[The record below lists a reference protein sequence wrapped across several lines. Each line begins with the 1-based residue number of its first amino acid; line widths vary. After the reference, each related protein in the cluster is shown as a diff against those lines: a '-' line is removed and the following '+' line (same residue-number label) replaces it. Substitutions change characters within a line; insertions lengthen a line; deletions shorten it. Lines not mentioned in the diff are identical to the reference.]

1 MKKTFT
7 YPYVVPDE
15 PGRWSALALAAAM
28 HAALFA
34 FLWIGIRW
42 QNEPPV
48 AIEAEVW
55 SPDVREAAPRPQP
68 EPVVVPKPVVEP
80 PPVVKEIP
88 KPQVVEP
95 PVPKPDIALEQEK
108 KRKEQQKQRELQAE
122 QERKDKLKAEEKQ
135 QAEQE
140 AQDKKKLEA
149 VKKAEADAK
158 KKQAADAAADQ
169 KRRDE
174 DMKRM
179 LGQAA
184 GTGAATSTGTA
195 AQSQGPRGDP
205 SYAQKVGAKIKS
217 NINFNVPEGLS
228 GNPAVEYEVSLLPDG
243 SVGGMR
249 KTKSSGVPGFD
260 DAVARA
266 IEKSEPYPRDKSGK
280 VPPSFIGIHRPKD
293 QQS

>member
-1 MKKTFT
+1 MKKSVS

-95 PVPKPDIALEQEK
+95 PAPKPDIALEQEK
-108 KRKEQQKQRELQAE
+108 KRKE
-122 QERKDKLKAEEKQ
+122 
-135 QAEQE
+135 
-140 AQDKKKLEA
+140 
-149 VKKAEADAK
+149 
-158 KKQAADAAADQ
+158 
-169 KRRDE
+169 
-174 DMKRM
+174 
-179 LGQAA
+179 
-184 GTGAATSTGTA
+184 
-195 AQSQGPRGDP
+195 
-205 SYAQKVGAKIKS
+205 
-217 NINFNVPEGLS
+217 
-228 GNPAVEYEVSLLPDG
+228 
-243 SVGGMR
+243 
-249 KTKSSGVPGFD
+249 
-260 DAVARA
+260 
-266 IEKSEPYPRDKSGK
+266 
-280 VPPSFIGIHRPKD
+280 
-293 QQS
+293 